1 MHWTSNVQSKFSF
14 FCAGLQVS
22 QADLDSYMVVDRH
35 DVVDAIGSKC
45 RIQATFSLALVQVSQ
60 ADLDSYVV
68 VDRRDVVDAI
78 GSFVAAYLATLPE
91 AQHMQPKQLQQALKQ
106 AFQVQHVCFAS
117 PSVWSRKECCATRPA
132 RRSS

>member
-35 DVVDAIGSKC
+35 
-45 RIQATFSLALVQVSQ
+45 
-60 ADLDSYVV
+60 
-68 VDRRDVVDAI
+68 DVVDAI